1 MLKIYK
7 SLIAVL
13 FITMS
18 ITSVVNAST
27 TIKINDLIEN
37 TSFWN
42 EKKVTVNGEA
52 IGEIMERGEYAW
64 VNISDGTNAIG
75 VWIKLED
82 AKKITRFGDYKN
94 IGDTVEITGIFY
106 RACTE
111 HGGDVD
117 IHCSDIQIVKKG
129 YAQKEEVKSNKI
141 IIASLLSVITLFFVY
156 IYFKMNP
163 IIRKP

>member
-7 SLIAVL
+7 SLVAVL
-13 FITMS
+13 IITMS

-37 TSFWN
+37 TSSWN
-42 EKKVTVNGEA
+42 GKKVTVSGEA

-64 VNISDGTNAIG
+64 INISDGTNAIG

-129 YAQKEEVKSNKI
+129 YAQKEEVNINKI
-141 IIASLLSVITLFFVY
+141 IIASLLSVITLFFIY